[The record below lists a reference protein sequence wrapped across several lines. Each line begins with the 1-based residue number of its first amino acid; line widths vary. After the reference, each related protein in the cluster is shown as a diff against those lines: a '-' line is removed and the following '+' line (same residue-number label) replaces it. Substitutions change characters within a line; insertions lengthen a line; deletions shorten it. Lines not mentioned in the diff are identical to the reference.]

1 MKSRLFHTDPVPASR
16 LLLLFAG
23 WGMDHNPFTRLKVS
37 GYDLCVV
44 WDYRDDRLS
53 FEIAPERYDE
63 IAVVAWSFG
72 VPAAARFIA
81 SHPELPFTTKIAING
96 TQHPV
101 DDRMGIPVGIFRGT
115 LDGLNEKSL
124 QKFYLRMAG
133 SGEAYKAFATT
144 LPERQITEL
153 KEELMAVETNDSPII
168 TWDKAI
174 ISASD
179 RIIPPANQF
188 NAWENEAFEICSYEG
203 AHLPAFPTLLPSLLT
218 DKSLVK
224 RRFHRAA
231 STYDSNAIIQQRI
244 ARNLMDLW
252 TADSAKPLDILE
264 IGCGTGYST
273 RLICN
278 NCNITT
284 LRLWDLTISDS
295 FVEEFS
301 RLGADIE
308 SCDAETE
315 IRNLPSESIDAIITT
330 STVQW
335 FNSLP
340 SFLLQVER
348 VLRPGGQA
356 VISTFGPDTMREI
369 NATMGRESLYPDI
382 DTLHRMIPGGMI
394 IGHLSSTTMHL
405 TFPTP
410 MDVLRHVRLTGVNAT
425 TPAASAAETR
435 AFLRSYPTLPDSTA
449 PLTYQPI
456 YMILTKQNQS

>member
-203 AHLPAFPTLLPSLLT
+203 AHLPAFPTLLP
-218 DKSLVK
+218 
-224 RRFHRAA
+224 
-231 STYDSNAIIQQRI
+231 
-244 ARNLMDLW
+244 
-252 TADSAKPLDILE
+252 
-264 IGCGTGYST
+264 
-273 RLICN
+273 
-278 NCNITT
+278 
-284 LRLWDLTISDS
+284 
-295 FVEEFS
+295 
-301 RLGADIE
+301 
-308 SCDAETE
+308 
-315 IRNLPSESIDAIITT
+315 
-330 STVQW
+330 
-335 FNSLP
+335 
-340 SFLLQVER
+340 
-348 VLRPGGQA
+348 
-356 VISTFGPDTMREI
+356 
-369 NATMGRESLYPDI
+369 
-382 DTLHRMIPGGMI
+382 
-394 IGHLSSTTMHL
+394 
-405 TFPTP
+405 
-410 MDVLRHVRLTGVNAT
+410 
-425 TPAASAAETR
+425 
-435 AFLRSYPTLPDSTA
+435 
-449 PLTYQPI
+449 
-456 YMILTKQNQS
+456 